1 MFFARTI
8 TKIDSA
14 EITPKEPS
22 QSSETNSTNNN
33 RAGKSIPPITPNT
46 IKDSIFE
53 FNHEIYQNIAYNIG
67 IIFWLVPK
75 EKKRKFLIYDKNKTG
90 IELVLVDKKI
100 LTAGLAMIVVGIIIT
115 FAYSEQPIGQ
125 AGMSEDEI
133 IELMIAEDQNQAYQM
148 LSGILI
154 GVGFLLVLIS
164 FGARRKKDSVKRKEK
179 KPAE

>member
-1 MFFARTI
+1 M
-8 TKIDSA
+8 
-14 EITPKEPS
+14 
-22 QSSETNSTNNN
+22 
-33 RAGKSIPPITPNT
+33 
-46 IKDSIFE
+46 
-53 FNHEIYQNIAYNIG
+53 
-67 IIFWLVPK
+67 PK
-75 EKKRKFLIYDKNKTG
+75 EKIKKYLIYDKNKTE
-90 IELVLVDKKI
+90 ITLVLVDKKI

-164 FGARRKKDSVKRKEK
+164 FGARRKKDSAKRKEK